1 MEKLINAIIGKEEPS
16 DRKNFFWNMFG
27 SAVFS
32 FINMFLTICVIRIV
46 GEKEGGIFS
55 IAVTLSQMFLYIAY
69 FEQRTYQVT
78 DFNNKYSFSEYH
90 GSKIYMCVI
99 MLVISFAY
107 VLAKGYSPYKMG
119 IILLMCVYRVIDGY
133 ADLYEGQFQLLG
145 RIYLSGKSMAFR
157 SCISTSVLLAVLAVT
172 RDLRYA
178 VLSAIAAAIA
188 GVVIF
193 DMFVAKVFGDIFP
206 NFRWKRI
213 KKIFYEC
220 FPLFIG
226 AFLWVYILSASRIAV
241 DNGMSSEYVTYYQT
255 LFMPVS
261 IINLFST
268 FFFRPALTGL
278 SKLYNENEI
287 AGLVNEIIKLLILI
301 GGFTVICML
310 GAFFA
315 GIPVLSMISGCDLSS
330 YRNVLVFLMFSGGI
344 NSASFF
350 MYYILTIMRK
360 SRNILVGYVS
370 AAIISILISDSLVSE
385 YGLLGA
391 SWSFFV
397 AVFSLLIIF
406 TGSFFV
412 IVFKKLK

>member
-1 MEKLINAIIGKEEPS
+1 M
-16 DRKNFFWNMFG
+16 G

-78 DFNNKYSFSEYH
+78 DINNKYSFSEYH

-99 MLVISFAY
+99 MLAISFFY
-107 VLAKGYSPYKMG
+107 VLAKGYSSYKMG

-133 ADLYEGQFQLLG
+133 ADLFEGQFQLIG

-157 SCISTSVLLAVLAVT
+157 SFFSTSVLLGVLAIT

-178 VLSAIAAAIA
+178 VFSAIVAAIA
-188 GVVIF
+188 GVAVF
-193 DMFVAKVFGDIFP
+193 DIFVAMTFGDIFP
-206 NFRWKRI
+206 DFQWKKI
-213 KKIFYEC
+213 KEIFYEC
-220 FPLFIG
+220 FPLFVG

-241 DNGMSSEYVTYYQT
+241 DNGMSSEYVTYFQT

-287 AGLVNEIIKLLILI
+287 VRFVKEISKLLILI
-301 GGFTVICML
+301 GGFTIICMV
-310 GAFFA
+310 GAFFV
-315 GIPVLSMISGCDLSS
+315 GIPILSLVSGCDLHS
-330 YRNVLVFLMFSGGI
+330 YRNVLVFLLFSGGI
-344 NSASFF
+344 NSAAFF

-360 SRNILVGYVS
+360 SRNILTGYIS

-385 YGLLGA
+385 YGLMGA

-397 AVFSLLIIF
+397 AVISLLMIF
-406 TGSFFV
+406 MGSFLV
-412 IVFKKLK
+412 IVFKRMQ